1 MRRYLY
7 DSWWFE
13 VAFNWYEVQNVQSI
27 KCNQVAKKK
36 KLIVLTSSSVLEI
49 TKLQILDWN
58 DSWTILKI
66 RHISTFPM
74 KISKSNSWVFIIKKL
89 KYKSAFLLSKSKTKF
104 WPVEGILDIY

>member
-36 KLIVLTSSSVLEI
+36 KLIVLISSSVLEI
-49 TKLQILDWN
+49 TKLQILD
-58 DSWTILKI
+58 
-66 RHISTFPM
+66 
-74 KISKSNSWVFIIKKL
+74 
-89 KYKSAFLLSKSKTKF
+89 
-104 WPVEGILDIY
+104 